1 MNERR
6 QLIFFIHPDPVYPMM
21 NQGQECDQA
30 QNQHHIFIRNKC
42 VIQEI
47 TPVLLDLTEQAQR
60 NPCLVIPF
68 QPERRARRH
77 PDQGKAKHADHESR
91 ARQLQRIFSLEICV
105 EQHQKIQQNTGR

>member
-30 QNQHHIFIRNKC
+30 QNQHHIFIRNEC

-47 TPVLLDLTEQAQR
+47 TPVLLDLTKQAQR
-60 NPCLVIPF
+60 NPRLVIPR

-91 ARQLQRIFSLEICV
+91 AC
-105 EQHQKIQQNTGR
+105 